1 MTFSQFLSVLRARWW
16 VVALV
21 LGLTVAT
28 TLVVSLLLPRQYTAT
43 ASVVVDFKPDPISAV
58 MFGGMASPAFMAT
71 QVDIITSERVA
82 QRVVRNLR
90 LNESPQV
97 RQQWLDET
105 GGEGTIE
112 QWLSGL
118 FQRQLEVKPSRE
130 SSVINISY
138 RAPDPR
144 FAAALANAFMQAYIQ
159 TALELRVDP
168 ARNYSTFFDTRAKEA
183 RETLENAQSRLS
195 AFQKANGIVAT
206 DERLDVENARLNE
219 LSSQLVALQA
229 LASESASRQV
239 QANSA
244 QGDRLSE
251 VLNNPIIGQLKA
263 DINRGEARLQ
273 ELNTRFG
280 DNHPQVLETKA
291 NLAEL
296 RSRLDAETRKVTSSV
311 GVTNTINRQREAEI
325 RASLE
330 AQRAKVLRMKAVR
343 DEGMVIV
350 REVESAQLAY
360 QQLQQRMN
368 QTNLESQTT
377 QSNVNVLTQAEPP
390 LEPSF
395 PKIPLNVALA
405 IFLGLL
411 LATGTALLLEMMD
424 RRVRNVD
431 DVLASLDLPV
441 IGIMPKPGDKGM
453 MGRKRVSMLQQR
465 LLAPLP
471 PPTAAKGA

>member
-28 TLVVSLLLPRQYTAT
+28 TLVVSLLLPKQYTAT

-71 QVDIITSERVA
+71 QVDIITSDRVA

-97 RQQWLDET
+97 RQQWLDDT
-105 GGEGTIE
+105 GGEGSIE
-112 QWLSGL
+112 QWLSAL
-118 FQRQLEVKPSRE
+118 FQRQLDVKPSRE
-130 SSVINISY
+130 SSVINVSY

-144 FAAALANAFMQAYIQ
+144 FAAALANAFVQAYIQ

-168 ARNYSTFFDTRAKEA
+168 ARQYAGFFDTRGKEA
-183 RETLENAQSRLS
+183 REAVEKAQSRLS
-195 AFQKANGIVAT
+195 AFQKDNGIVAT
-206 DERLDVENARLNE
+206 DERLDVENSRLNE

-251 VLNNPIIGQLKA
+251 VLNNPIVGQLKA

-273 ELNTRFG
+273 ELNTRYG

-296 RSRLDAETRKVTSSV
+296 RTRLDAETRKVTSGV

-330 AQRAKVLRMKAVR
+330 AQRTKVLRMKAVR
-343 DEGMVIV
+343 DEGLIIL
-350 REVESAQLAY
+350 REVESAQRAY
-360 QQLQQRMN
+360 EQLQQRIN
-368 QTNLESQTT
+368 QTSLESQTT
-377 QSNVNVLTQAEPP
+377 QSNVNFLTQAEPP
-390 LEPSF
+390 LEPSS
-395 PKIPLNVALA
+395 PRIVLNTLLS
-405 IFLGLL
+405 IFLGTL
-411 LATGTALLLEMMD
+411 LAIGTALLLELRD

-441 IGIMPKPGDKGM
+441 IGVMPKPGDKGM

-465 LLAPLP
+465 LMAPLP
-471 PPTAAKGA
+471 PATATKGA

>member
-28 TLVVSLLLPRQYTAT
+28 TLIVSLLLPRQYTAT

-112 QWLSGL
+112 QWLSQL
-118 FQRQLEVKPSRE
+118 FQKQLDVKPSRE

-159 TALELRVDP
+159 TGVELRVDP
-168 ARNYSTFFDTRAKEA
+168 ARQYAGFFDNRAKEA
-183 RETLENAQSRLS
+183 RDTLEKAQSRLS

-219 LSSQLVALQA
+219 LSSQLVMLQA
-229 LASESASRQV
+229 LASESASRQA

-251 VLNNPIIGQLKA
+251 VLNNPIVGQLKA

-273 ELNTRFG
+273 ELNTRYG
-280 DNHPQVLETKA
+280 ENHPQVQETKA

-296 RSRLDAETRKVTSSV
+296 RSRLDAETRKVTSGV

-343 DEGMVIV
+343 DDGLVIL

-360 QQLQQRMN
+360 QQLQQRIN
-368 QTNLESQTT
+368 QTSLESQTT
-377 QSNVNVLTQAEPP
+377 QGNVNVLTQAEPP
-390 LEPSF
+390 LEASF

-405 IFLGLL
+405 VFLGLL

-424 RRVRNVD
+424 RRVRSVD
-431 DVLASLDLPV
+431 DVLTSLDLPV
-441 IGIMPKPGDKGM
+441 IGIMPKPGDKGV

-465 LLAPLP
+465 LMAPLP
-471 PPTAAKGA
+471 PATATKGA